1 MRRPALSSDTGRD
14 AGSSH
19 TATSHT
25 GSSHT
30 DSGDMV
36 SVDRHL
42 AEILATIRPLPPA
55 MLGLA
60 EAEGGVLAEDVTAGT
75 PLPSFDNSAMDGYAV
90 RAQDIEGA
98 SEAAPVTLP
107 VTAEIAAGDTGSYQV
122 TPGSCVRIMTGALL
136 PPGADAVV
144 QVEWTDGGTSRA
156 QFRRPVAPGDAI
168 RRRGDDVAKGDVL
181 VTAGTWVG
189 SVQLAL
195 LAADGVGSALVRP
208 RPRVAVISTGNEL
221 AEPGTPIIP
230 GRIWDSNSF
239 MLAAAARQAGAVADR
254 HRISDDPAGVLAA
267 IEDQLPRADL
277 LVTSGGVSMGGEHD
291 VVKAALAGLGT
302 VTFRKVAMQP
312 GMPQGFGVV
321 GAQRTPIFTL
331 PGNPVSAFVSFELF
345 VRPALRAL
353 QGLHTERTSP
363 ARAILTGAVRSPLGR
378 RSFLRGVLDA
388 EEGTVTPLTGQ
399 ASHQLGAL
407 AQANALI
414 VVPEQVVAMDAGDPA
429 EVVRLP

>member
-1 MRRPALSSDTGRD
+1 L
-14 AGSSH
+14 SSH
-19 TATSHT
+19 TGSDAGHNHT
-25 GSSHT
+25 GSSHAGHSHT
-30 DSGDMV
+30 GSGDMV
-36 SVDRHL
+36 SVDSHL
-42 AEILATIRPLPPA
+42 AEVLAAIRPLPPA
-55 MLGLA
+55 MIGLA
-60 EAEGGVLAEDVTAGT
+60 QAEGGVLAEDVTAGT

-98 SEAAPVTLP
+98 SEAAPVHLP

-122 TPGSCVRIMTGALL
+122 TPGCCVRIMTGALL

-144 QVEWTDGGTSRA
+144 QVEWTDGGTTRA

-168 RRRGDDVAKGDVL
+168 RRRGDDVARGDVL
-181 VTAGTWVG
+181 VTAGTRVG
-189 SVQLAL
+189 PVQLAL
-195 LAADGVGSALVRP
+195 LAAAGVGSALVRR

-230 GRIWDSNSF
+230 GRIWDSNSL
-239 MLAAAARQAGAVADR
+239 MLAAAARQAGATA
-254 HRISDDPAGVLAA
+254 HQHQISDDPARVLAA
-267 IEDQLPRADL
+267 IEAQLPRADL

-312 GMPQGFGVV
+312 GMPQGFGAV

-353 QGLHTERTSP
+353 QGLNTERLSP
-363 ARAILTGAVRSPLGR
+363 ARAVLTGAVRSPLGR
-378 RSFLRGVLDA
+378 RSFLRGILDA

-414 VVPEQVVAMDAGDPA
+414 IVPEQVVAMDAGDPA
-429 EVVRLP
+429 EVVRLS

>member
-1 MRRPALSSDTGRD
+1 V
-14 AGSSH
+14 SSH
-19 TATSHT
+19 T
-25 GSSHT
+25 G
-30 DSGDMV
+30 SGDMV
-36 SVDRHL
+36 SVESHL
-42 AEILATIRPLPPA
+42 VEILAAIRPLPPV

-144 QVEWTDGGTSRA
+144 QVEWTDGGTTRA
-156 QFRRPVAPGDAI
+156 QFRRPVAPGVAI

-189 SVQLAL
+189 PVQLAL
-195 LAADGVGSALVRP
+195 LAAAGVGSALVRP

-267 IEDQLPRADL
+267 IEDQLARADL

-345 VRPALRAL
+345 VQPALRAL
-353 QGLHTERTSP
+353 QGLNTERLSP

-388 EEGTVTPLTGQ
+388 EAGTVTPLTGQ

-414 VVPEQVVAMDAGDPA
+414 IVPEQVVAMDAGDPA

>member
-1 MRRPALSSDTGRD
+1 
-14 AGSSH
+14 
-19 TATSHT
+19 
-25 GSSHT
+25 
-30 DSGDMV
+30 MV
-36 SVDRHL
+36 SVDSHL
-42 AEILATIRPLPPA
+42 AEVLATIRPLPPVT
-55 MLGLA
+55 LGLA
-60 EAEGGVLAEDVTAGT
+60 EAEGGVLAVDIAAST

-90 RAQDIEGA
+90 QARDIKRATGT
-98 SEAAPVTLP
+98 APVMLP
-107 VTAEIAAGDTGSYQV
+107 VTAEIAAGDTGSYEV
-122 TPGSCVRIMTGALL
+122 TPGNCVRIMTGALL

-144 QVEWTDGGTSRA
+144 PVEWTDGGTTRA
-156 QFRRPVAPGDAI
+156 GFRRPAAPGDAI
-168 RRRGDDVAKGDVL
+168 RRRGDDVAAGDVL
-181 VTAGTWVG
+181 VTAGTRVC

-195 LAADGVGSALVRP
+195 LAAAGVGSALVRP

-239 MLAAAARQAGAVADR
+239 MLAAAAREAGAVAHR
-254 HRISDDPAGVLAA
+254 HRISDDTAGVLAA
-267 IEDQLPRADL
+267 IEEQLPHADL
-277 LVTSGGVSMGGEHD
+277 LITSGGVSMGGEHD

-321 GAQRTPIFTL
+321 GPRQTPIFTL
-331 PGNPVSAFVSFELF
+331 PGNPVSAFVTFELF

-353 QGLHTERTSP
+353 QGFHTERISP
-363 ARAILTGAVRSPLGR
+363 ARAVLTGAVHSPPGR

-407 AQANALI
+407 AQANVLI
-414 VVPEQVVAMDAGDPA
+414 VVPEQVVGMDAGDPA
-429 EVVRLP
+429 EVVRLR